1 MMWLAVISVL
11 LTATLMLSKSLWNR
25 LLALTSLSVKVS
37 TLIMLLAWST
47 RLTYIVDLGVFYAL
61 IGGAGMVVIISFL
74 LGRDVE

>member
-11 LTATLMLSKSLWNR
+11 LTVALMFSKSLWNR

-47 RLTYIVDLGVFYAL
+47 RLTYVVDLGVFYAL
-61 IGGAGMVVIISFL
+61 VGGAGMVVIIFFL
-74 LGRDVE
+74 LGRDME